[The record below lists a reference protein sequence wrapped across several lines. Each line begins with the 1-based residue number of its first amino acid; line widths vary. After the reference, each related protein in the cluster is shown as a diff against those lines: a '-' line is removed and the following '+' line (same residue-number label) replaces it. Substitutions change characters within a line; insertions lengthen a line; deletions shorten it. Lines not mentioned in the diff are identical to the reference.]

1 MIQVEIEV
9 RGDTY
14 VIVLAA
20 RSTPLCWAVYIYIHI
35 HMHIYIHIYIYMYKC
50 TLYVHDTGGNRGAWR
65 HLSRE
70 PAA

>member
-35 HMHIYIHIYIYMYKC
+35 HMHIYIHIYIY
-50 TLYVHDTGGNRGAWR
+50 V
-65 HLSRE
+65 
-70 PAA
+70 